1 MSTLSPPTTTG
12 TAPLLAGT
20 TRDALWS
27 GPVIDCDV
35 HATPPS
41 LEALFPYTDPV
52 WVQGARE
59 RGWKGPNGQALAYPP
74 NAPTTARDEWRP
86 VGRPPASRVE
96 DLQQHVLD
104 PWRTEVALVNTAYG
118 VDSLRHPDWAPALAR
133 AVNDWLIAEWLDRD
147 PRLVGSMV
155 VPARD
160 PAAAAAEI
168 ERVGAHPRIVQVT
181 MPVRSERL
189 YGQRVF
195 WPVYEA
201 MTRHDLVMGL
211 SWGGTTEDA
220 PTPTGYASW
229 YAEEYAAEIQLYGA
243 QMTSMIYEG
252 IFQKF
257 PGVRVTMLESGFAWV
272 PTWSWSI
279 NKKWK
284 GLRREIPWVDRLPT
298 EIIRDHF
305 RFSVAPADLGPAR
318 HAQKIVEWLG
328 SEEILLFATD
338 YPHLHTDDLA
348 ALLDVLPESMRPQ
361 MMHSSARRWY
371 RLDEAS
377 GRAAS

>member
-1 MSTLSPPTTTG
+1 MNV
-12 TAPLLAGT
+12 PLLQDAT
-20 TRDALWS
+20 NRDALWT
-27 GPVIDCDV
+27 GPVVDCDV

-52 WVQGARE
+52 WVQGAQE

-86 VGRPPASRVE
+86 DGRPPASRLE
-96 DLQQHVLD
+96 DLQQHVLE
-104 PWRTEVALVNTAYG
+104 PWRTEIALVNTAYG

-155 VPARD
+155 IPARD

-168 ERVGAHPRIVQVT
+168 ERVGSHPRIVQVT

-189 YGQRVF
+189 YGQRVY
-195 WPVYEA
+195 WPIYEA

-220 PTPTGYASW
+220 PSPTGYASW
-229 YAEEYAAEIQLYGA
+229 YAEEYAAEIQVYGA
-243 QMTSMIYEG
+243 QLTSLIYEG
-252 IFQKF
+252 TFQKF
-257 PGVRVTMLESGFAWV
+257 PELRVTMLESGFAWV

-305 RFSVAPADLGPAR
+305 RFSIAPADLGPDEHAR
-318 HAQKIVEWLG
+318 RIIEWLG
-328 SEEILLFATD
+328 SEDILMFATD
-338 YPHLHTDDLA
+338 YPHLHTDDLGRVL
-348 ALLDVLPESMRPQ
+348 ALMPESMRPKV
-361 MMHSSARRWY
+361 MHESARQWY
-371 RLDEAS
+371 RLDKAL
-377 GRAAS
+377 AQAKP